1 MTARHKFIKP
11 RITSL
16 LLEVSI
22 QTLHLLLL
30 PMLLYSAVIRGND
43 TASRFSFGESTP
55 LFSKDLSVRGHAL
68 FIPKAHFATQ
78 NATSFVTENCHYT
91 TYKVPEGLFFFLQQ
105 LYAQQ
110 RVFDTTSRSSFSLLS
125 VSQSQVSIHR
135 LLCHCSNFNY
145 YAQVRRKWKLL
156 YHVVSD
162 ELLQTFH
169 NKVGG

>member
-110 RVFDTTSRSSFSLLS
+110 IVFDTTSRSSFSLLS
-125 VSQSQVSIHR
+125 KARYQFTDCYATVQM
-135 LLCHCSNFNY
+135 FNY